1 MKYILKSKDLL
12 STEDKPYYL
21 RFNENV
27 RNNFPDLVKLDSCA
41 FDDIPL
47 TSFQKDLLSSRGR
60 TFFIV
65 TYYPIEIVRFI
76 LDNLD
81 SLSHWAFCLHDR
93 DYDENGEIKK
103 PHIHLLLY
111 FSDLVTASELCSWFH
126 TTQFKIISRTDVTN
140 EWNYLIHDSKA
151 CRKARKYLYDK
162 SERITD
168 SEDYWLSR
176 CTGASENDKFVSMV
190 DDMVSVQCCKLKYR
204 DFVKKYGAFAIMQ
217 YENIRKAA
225 TLFMRD
231 NDYFDVVPAE
241 TDDNINEVF

>member
-12 STEDKPYYL
+12 SNDDKPYYL
-21 RFNENV
+21 RFNEYV
-27 RNNFPDLVKLDSCA
+27 RDNFPDLVKLDSCA

-47 TSFQKDLLSSRGR
+47 SSFQKDLLASRGR

-76 LDNLD
+76 LDNLG

-93 DYDENGEIKK
+93 DIDDNGERKK
-103 PHIHLLLY
+103 AHIHLLLY
-111 FSDLVTASELCSWFH
+111 FDDLVTASELCSWFH

-151 CRKARKYLYDK
+151 CRNARKYLYDK

-168 SEDYWLSR
+168 SEEYWLSR
-176 CTGASENDKFVSMV
+176 CTGGSDNDKFVSMV
-190 DDMVSVQCCKLKYR
+190 DDMVLVQRCKLKYR
-204 DFVKKYGAFAIMQ
+204 DYVKKYGAFAIMQ
-217 YENIRKAA
+217 FDNIRKASS
-225 TLFMRD
+225 LFMRD
-231 NDYFDVVPAE
+231 DDYFDGIPSE

>member
-103 PHIHLLLY
+103 PHIHLLLF
-111 FSDLVTASELCSWFH
+111 FSYVVTYNGLSTSSQEYQAGYQAG
-126 TTQFKIISRTDVTN
+126 TT
-140 EWNYLIHDSKA
+140 SK
-151 CRKARKYLYDK
+151 
-162 SERITD
+162 
-168 SEDYWLSR
+168 
-176 CTGASENDKFVSMV
+176 
-190 DDMVSVQCCKLKYR
+190 
-204 DFVKKYGAFAIMQ
+204 
-217 YENIRKAA
+217 
-225 TLFMRD
+225 
-231 NDYFDVVPAE
+231 
-241 TDDNINEVF
+241 

>member
-12 STEDKPYYL
+12 SNEDKPYYL

-27 RNNFPDLVKLDSCA
+27 RNNFPDLVNLDSCA

-47 TSFQKDLLSSRGR
+47 SSFQKDLLSSRGR

-65 TYYPIEIVRFI
+65 TYYPTETVRFI
-76 LDNLD
+76 LDNID
-81 SLSHWAFCLHDR
+81 SLVHWAFCLHDR
-93 DYDENGEIKK
+93 DYDENGEVKK

-111 FSDLVTASELCSWFH
+111 FSDLVTASELCCWFH

-162 SERITD
+162 SERFTD

-176 CTGASENDKFVSMV
+176 CTGASDNDKIVSMV
-190 DDMVSVQCCKLKYR
+190 DDMVLVQRCKLKYR
-204 DFVKKYGAFAIMQ
+204 DFVNKYGAFAIMQ
-217 YENIRKAA
+217 YENLRKAA

-231 NDYFDVVPAE
+231 NDYFDGVPAE
-241 TDDNINEVF
+241 TDDIINEVF